1 MDEGETAVR
10 SLRSSPT
17 GVAVAACVAAAL
29 AALMMPGCTGQR
41 DRQGAL
47 ADSGEVRPSPT
58 EAAST
63 MPSRVEAQETATAA
77 PVAKSTNADGPG
89 SPEEEEVVLV
99 DPLMGA
105 GMDPALAEVMPD
117 FARVLSKDDILPIY
131 DPVMVSA
138 GESGLEDDD
147 HVMGLAIDG
156 EARAYPVRELFSREM
171 VNDEVAGVPVLVTW

>member
-1 MDEGETAVR
+1 MRG
-10 SLRSSPT
+10 LRSTPT
-17 GVAVAACVAAAL
+17 GFAVAVYVAATFTAL
-29 AALMMPGCTGQR
+29 VVIGCTGQQ
-41 DRQGAL
+41 DGPGDQPV
-47 ADSGEVRPSPT
+47 SGEVLPSPT
-58 EAAST
+58 EAVPT
-63 MPSRVEAQETATAA
+63 MPSHGEAQETETAA

-117 FARVLSKDDILPIY
+117 FARVLGKDDILPIY

-138 GESGLEDDD
+138 EESGLEDYD

>member
-1 MDEGETAVR
+1 MARHGLTWASIVAAV
-10 SLRSSPT
+10 LIV
-17 GVAVAACVAAAL
+17 VAVVIAVVLLGGRDGPRQNAAV
-29 AALMMPGCTGQR
+29 P
-41 DRQGAL
+41 
-47 ADSGEVRPSPT
+47 SEEVSSS
-58 EAAST
+58 AST
-63 MPSRVEAQETATAA
+63 APSRIQAQESATAEPA
-77 PVAKSTNADGPG
+77 TKSTDAESPD
-89 SPEEEEVVLV
+89 SPEEEEEIVLV

-117 FARVLSKDDILPIY
+117 FARVLGKDDILPIY

-138 GESGLEDDD
+138 EEAGLKDDD

>member
-1 MDEGETAVR
+1 MRG
-10 SLRSSPT
+10 LRSAST
-17 GVAVAACVAAAL
+17 GVAVAVYVAAAL
-29 AALMMPGCTGQR
+29 AALMMPGCTGHE
-41 DRQGAL
+41 DGLGAP
-47 ADSGEVRPSPT
+47 ADPGEATPSPT
-58 EAAST
+58 EAVST
-63 MPSRVEAQETATAA
+63 VPSRVNAQEEPHSRACCEEYGHAENPDA
-77 PVAKSTNADGPG
+77 PDD
-89 SPEEEEVVLV
+89 EEEIVLV

-117 FARVLSKDDILPIY
+117 FARVLGKDDILPIY

-138 GESGLEDDD
+138 EESGLEDDD